1 MALIPA
7 LPLISYVTLAES
19 LLLLKTQSQSEKD
32 SKVFEEIK

>member
-7 LPLISYVTLAES
+7 LPLISYVTLAKS

-32 SKVFEEIK
+32 SKVFEAIK